1 MVSYDFS
8 YYLYRLG
15 TEDVGLEYQ
24 APQPVQ
30 TLLRLQVNVIS
41 VSSGALHSLAL
52 TDCGVSF
59 VIFCLKVSSYLMYNP
74 VYLIMCSLNYLWL
87 YNNFS
92 LSVLR

>member
-1 MVSYDFS
+1 MLLKEFHNK
-8 YYLYRLG
+8 LWFFLIRLG

-59 VIFCLKVSSYLMYNP
+59 HIFCINLNKSKLCT
-74 VYLIMCSLNYLWL
+74 LIYD
-87 YNNFS
+87 
-92 LSVLR
+92 

>member
-1 MVSYDFS
+1 MSCVLSCDFL

-52 TDCGVSF
+52 TDCGVS
-59 VIFCLKVSSYLMYNP
+59 
-74 VYLIMCSLNYLWL
+74 LIY
-87 YNNFS
+87 FA
-92 LSVLR
+92 

>member
-1 MVSYDFS
+1 MLSYDF
-8 YYLYRLG
+8 LYDFHRLG

-41 VSSGALHSLAL
+41 VSCGALHSLAL

-59 VIFCLKVSSYLMYNP
+59 DIFSMNLLKNQ
-74 VYLIMCSLNYLWL
+74 LNILL
-87 YNNFS
+87 FKPIC
-92 LSVLR
+92 

>member
-1 MVSYDFS
+1 MLVMIFL
-8 YYLYRLG
+8 YYLFRLG

-59 VIFCLKVSSYLMYNP
+59 DIFCMNLLKSQLHILIYEPVSVIMY
-74 VYLIMCSLNYLWL
+74 CLNYL
-87 YNNFS
+87 F
-92 LSVLR
+92 